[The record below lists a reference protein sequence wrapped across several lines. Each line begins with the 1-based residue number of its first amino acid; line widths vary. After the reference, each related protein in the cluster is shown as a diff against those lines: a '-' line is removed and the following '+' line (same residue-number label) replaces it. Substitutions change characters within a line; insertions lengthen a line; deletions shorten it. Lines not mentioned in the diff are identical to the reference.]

1 MLKTKGNI
9 EILVGISGSGK
20 STYAHSKWKENPLN
34 TLVVNRDKIREL
46 LYGYT
51 EENVSEYYSRPD
63 LNKLEKQVSVYE
75 DTLIHDGLNHG
86 KTVIIDATN
95 LRAEYI
101 ERFKFWN
108 VPTEIKYF
116 EVDLRTAINR
126 DNYRSRKVGE
136 EVIKK
141 QFNLFNSIKNRT
153 FDFSISVFN
162 NPSCLKQCYIIDI
175 DGTVAEKGNRN
186 PFDWKRV
193 GEDKVID
200 PVHSL
205 VWDLSQNDE
214 GAEII
219 FCSGRDEVCREE
231 TQIWLDKH
239 FKEGSKLYMRKHN
252 DIRPDWIVKEEL
264 WKEIVEEGYNIIS
277 LIDDRQQVVRRG
289 RAIGLT
295 VAQVAYGN
303 F

>member
-1 MLKTKGNI
+1 MVI

-34 TLVVNRDKIREL
+34 TLIVNRDKIREL

-63 LNKLEKQVSVYE
+63 LGKLEKQVTIYE

-86 KTVIIDATN
+86 KSVIIDATN
-95 LRAEYI
+95 LRREYI

-108 VPTEIKYF
+108 VPTEVKF
-116 EVDLRTAINR
+116 FQTDLRTALIR
-126 DNYRSRKVGE
+126 DSYRTRSVGQ

-141 QFNLFNSIKNRT
+141 QFNLFNSIKSCT
-153 FDFSISVFN
+153 FDFSITTFN
-162 NPSCLKQCYIIDI
+162 NPYSLKQCYIVDI
-175 DGTVAEKGNRN
+175 DGTVAEKGSRN

-193 GEDKVID
+193 GEDTAIRD
-200 PVHSL
+200 VHSM
-205 VWDLSQNDE
+205 VYDLAQNDE
-214 GAEII
+214 GVEII
-219 FCSGRDEVCREE
+219 FCSGRDEICREE
-231 TQIWLDKH
+231 TQNWLNHH
-239 FKEGSKLYMRKHN
+239 FKSVGQVFKLYMRKN
-252 DIRPDWIVKEEL
+252 KDMRPDWIVKEEL
-264 WKEIVEEGYNIIS
+264 WAQIVKEGYHIVS
-277 LIDDRQQVVRRG
+277 LIDDRNQVCRRA

-295 VAQVAYGN
+295 VAQVDYGN